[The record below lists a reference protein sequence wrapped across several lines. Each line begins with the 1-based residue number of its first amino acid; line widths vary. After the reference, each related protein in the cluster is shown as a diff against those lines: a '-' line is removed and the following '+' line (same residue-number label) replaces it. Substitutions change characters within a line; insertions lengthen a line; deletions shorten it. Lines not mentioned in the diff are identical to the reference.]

1 MNAMLRLATAMMSP
15 AGERGRLSAFIF
27 HRSLEKPDPLL
38 PSEPDARMLDRLLGW
53 IGGQFQVLDPLDAC
67 ERLRAGTLPARA
79 AIITFDDGYR
89 DNYTV
94 ALPMLQRHRM
104 RAAFFI
110 ATAYLDGG
118 MMFNDRVIEAIRA
131 CRRPEIELPGDE
143 STRLP
148 LRDDAERRGAIDRI
162 LRAVKHLDPEQR
174 SSAVEELEQ
183 RAEVVHGA
191 RIRMMMTA
199 EQLSALHRAGMT
211 VGGHTRSHPI
221 LLKLDPADARH
232 EIEQGLADLAS
243 VIGERPRV
251 FAYPNGRRDMDFD
264 ASHVAMLEQLGI
276 DFAFTTHVGAANAG
290 TARLEIPRFTPWDRT
305 RVRFG
310 ARAWLNLRRH

>member
-1 MNAMLRLATAMMSP
+1 MLRLATAMMSP

-27 HRSLEKPDPLL
+27 HRSPEKPDPLL

-53 IGGQFQVLDPLDAC
+53 IGAQFQVLDPLDAC

-104 RAAFFI
+104 PAAFFI
-110 ATAYLDGG
+110 ATAYLEGG
-118 MMFNDRVIEAIRA
+118 MMFNDRVIEAIRV
-131 CRRPEIELPGDE
+131 CRRSDIELPGDE
-143 STRLP
+143 FTRFP
-148 LRDDAERRGAIDRI
+148 LRDDAERRVAIDRI
-162 LRAVKHLDPEQR
+162 LRAIKHLDPEQR
-174 SSAVEELEQ
+174 LSAVEELEQ
-183 RAEVVHGA
+183 RAEMTRDAGA
-191 RIRMMMTA
+191 PMMMNLK
-199 EQLSALHRAGMT
+199 QLAALHRAGMT
-211 VGGHTRSHPI
+211 IGGHTRSHPI
-221 LLKLDPADARH
+221 LLKLQPEDARA

-243 VIGERPRV
+243 IIGERPRV
-251 FAYPNGRRDMDFD
+251 FAYPNGRRNMDYD
-264 ASHVAMLEQLGI
+264 ASHVAMLEQAGVES
-276 DFAFTTHVGAANAG
+276 AFTTHAGAADSR
-290 TARLEIPRFTPWDRT
+290 TAPLEIPRFTPWDRT